1 MATVFSLPSIQE
13 MFPEHL
19 LRVSPE
25 ARVRGSAPP
34 TYLQLE
40 CSYNVL
46 RSDPSAST
54 LTPISAVDNDA
65 KPSSDG
71 SEGSDG
77 EDDIGSKKHL
87 CTTCNKRFN
96 RPSSLRIH
104 INTHTGATHVGPLPP
119 SSSSP
124 APYPTSRQS
133 RDRASRHAQHYTS
146 SPPPSS
152 PHSPSSSSRSFHEP
166 YKPRVFDHQPPRPRT
181 RESDLRTRMP

>member
-1 MATVFSLPSIQE
+1 MATVFSLPSIHE
-13 MFPEHL
+13 MFPGMYFSHSPFVAGVHGRLEHL
-19 LRVSPE
+19 MRVSPE

-54 LTPISAVDNDA
+54 LTPVSAADNDA

-104 INTHTGATHVGPLPP
+104 INTHTGATRECLVPLPP
-119 SSSSP
+119 
-124 APYPTSRQS
+124 
-133 RDRASRHAQHYTS
+133 
-146 SPPPSS
+146 
-152 PHSPSSSSRSFHEP
+152 
-166 YKPRVFDHQPPRPRT
+166 RPC
-181 RESDLRTRMP
+181 LICG